1 LSPDL
6 FGGYSLR
13 AAISNDG
20 SEDLHNC
27 SARLLAAPPFSSQD
41 EIDLGNLPAGSQA
54 LADFALQID
63 GEAKDQDYQ
72 FGCQICCRE
81 RCPCLPLTVSLHPDL
96 LQKRWLTAVAVL
108 IPVGLTAIALRRTD
122 LLKRDKRRRRP
133 RQN

>member
-1 LSPDL
+1 M
-6 FGGYSLR
+6 LR

-27 SARLLAAPPFSSQD
+27 SARLLAASPFSSQD
-41 EIDLGNLPAGSQA
+41 QIDLGDLPAGSQA
-54 LADFALQID
+54 LTDFALQMD
-63 GEAKDQDYQ
+63 GDAKEQDYQ

-81 RCPCLPLTVSLHPDL
+81 RCASLPLTVSMRPGLLHSW
-96 LQKRWLTAVAVL
+96 WLPALAAL
-108 IPVGLTAIALRRTD
+108 ILTGLTAIVLRRTD